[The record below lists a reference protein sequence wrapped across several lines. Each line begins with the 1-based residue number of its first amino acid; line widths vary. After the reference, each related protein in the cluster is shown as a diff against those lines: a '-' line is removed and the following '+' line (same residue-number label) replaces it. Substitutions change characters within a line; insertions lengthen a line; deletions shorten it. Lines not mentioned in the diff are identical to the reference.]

1 MKLKYAF
8 LLSICFI
15 LLLPYLE
22 LNSQEFKNLGVN
34 LDAGGAFID
43 MVNHENR
50 FSNAD
55 SYNENGWPNSDF
67 DYLMMD
73 QRPPREW
80 SNEID
85 DPEEYRVDHS
95 GVYKCSFI
103 GQSDITIWGSDATIQ
118 NKNYDQ
124 GTNTTYFEINVP
136 GPFEAGDGIVGLG
149 FQNTE
154 LNESAGVNT
163 GIRNLKIYRPGYELD
178 TEKIFTDEYIRLCK
192 SANFACYRYYTL
204 QNIWG
209 GEPQYPTKMKWENR
223 KTSLDAT
230 QVPMGNTN
238 GKMDAWCYEYIIE
251 LANLLNKDI
260 WICIH
265 ISADSNYV
273 VELAKILK
281 ANLNSGINIYVENSN
296 EVWSPTHM
304 THGPYNQAQADE
316 YGIGFNENYARRT
329 VELSNLF
336 AQVFGQEEINKRIR
350 VILAGQQA
358 YHGRSDI
365 QLEYIKNNI
374 GEPRDYIYAT
384 STALYFGTNN
394 PAGTPDEINDG
405 MLEQI
410 DAQISD
416 SELSTNRLNHIN
428 KANGYNL
435 VGGCTSYEGGPHY
448 PAGNSLVN
456 LDNGILSH
464 RTEKMKDILIKNYGD
479 GWFEM
484 GGGLAMQ
491 FTLSGK
497 YSRSGCWGLTDDYK
511 NPDRNYKMQAM
522 RDLVGEWKE
531 EGDLIKIT
539 GNVKLE
545 EENDNSNILVS
556 LESTNNSNT
565 FKKFSAVNGE
575 FEFEVAPDNYKLIY
589 QKEGYYS
596 EVNDSIDLLEDTRLD
611 DVVLVKKPNSI
622 FENTQII
629 IFPNPVSD
637 LLNLNFS
644 INKSTNFKINIY
656 NVFGERLIKSN
667 SKTIDVSNIS
677 AGVYFVIV
685 EIDRKKKRFEFIKK

>member
-1 MKLKYAF
+1 MKLKYSFLISITFF
-8 LLSICFI
+8 LLIH
-15 LLLPYLE
+15 LLE
-22 LNSQEFKNLGVN
+22 LSSQEFKNLGVN
-34 LDAGGAFID
+34 LDAGGAFIN

-55 SYNENGWPNSDF
+55 SYDEHGWPNSDF

-85 DPEEYRVDHS
+85 DPEEYRVDYS

-103 GQSDITIWGSDATIQ
+103 GQSDITIWGSDASIQ
-118 NKNYDQ
+118 NKTYNQ
-124 GTNTTYFEINVP
+124 ETNTTFFEINVP

-163 GIRNLKIYRPGYELD
+163 GIRSLKIYRPGYELD
-178 TEKIFTDEYIRLCK
+178 TKKIFTDDYISLCK
-192 SANFACYRYYTL
+192 AANFACYRYYTL

-209 GEPQYPTKMKWENR
+209 GEPQYPTRMKWEER
-223 KTSLDAT
+223 KTPLDAT

-238 GKMDAWCYEYIIE
+238 GKMDAWSYEYIIE
-251 LANLLNKDI
+251 LANTLHKDI

-265 ISADSNYV
+265 ISADTNYV
-273 VELAKILK
+273 TELAKMLK
-281 ANLNSGINIYVENSN
+281 NNLKSNINIYVENSN

-316 YGIGFNENYARRT
+316 YGIGFNENYARRS

-336 AQVFGQEEINKRIR
+336 AEVFGKDEINKKIR

-358 YHGRSDI
+358 YQGRSDI

-394 PAGTPDEINDG
+394 PDGNPDEINNG

-410 DAQISD
+410 DAQITD
-416 SELSTNRLNHIN
+416 TDLNTYRLNHIQ
-428 KANGYNL
+428 KAESYNL
-435 VGGCTSYEGGPHY
+435 IGGCTSYEGGPHY
-448 PAGNSLVN
+448 PAGNSLDN
-456 LDNGILSH
+456 LDNGISSH
-464 RTEKMKDILIKNYGD
+464 RTEKMRDILFKNYGEA
-479 GWFEM
+479 WFEQ

-497 YSRSGCWGLTDDYK
+497 YSRSGCWGLTDDVSK
-511 NPDRNYKMQAM
+511 PDRNYKMQAM
-522 RDLVGEWKE
+522 RDLVGSWEDNE
-531 EGDLIKIT
+531 EELVKVT

-545 EENDNSNILVS
+545 DSDDHSQIFISIINNE
-556 LESTNNSNT
+556 NSNT
-565 FKKFSAVNGE
+565 FTTSTNPLGDYELEIPADTYNLEYSK
-575 FEFEVAPDNYKLIY
+575 D
-589 QKEGYYS
+589 GYYS
-596 EVNDSIDLLEDTRLD
+596 QTFEQMDLSEDAELSD
-611 DVVLVKKPNSI
+611 IILLKKPNSVI
-622 FENTQII
+622 ENHQNII
-629 IFPNPVSD
+629 YPNPVGD
-637 LLNLNFS
+637 YLNVNFS
-644 INKSTNFKINIY
+644 DKYEIRIY
-656 NVFGERLIKSN
+656 NLFGESIIFTTARK
-667 SKTIDVSNIS
+667 IDVSDLG
-677 AGVYFVIV
+677 AGIYFLVL
-685 EIDRKKKRFEFIKK
+685 DSRDQKHRYRFIKK